1 MKRLYSGNEAIARAA
16 YETGV
21 TVATGYPGTPSTEIL
36 EAAARYQEGL
46 YCEWSPNEKV
56 ALEVAAGASLSGARA
71 MVTMKHVG
79 LNVAADPL
87 MTLSFVG
94 TVGGMVVVVADDPGM
109 HSSQNEQ
116 DTRHY
121 ARLGKL
127 PILEPADSQ
136 EAKDFFRL
144 GLEISEEFQ
153 TPVILRTTTRVSHS
167 RSLVEIAERV
177 AIRPAAGFVK
187 DPPRYVAV
195 PMYARPMR
203 VRAEDRLA
211 KLSMAACR
219 SPANRIERRGRSLGI
234 ITAGIAYQYVRE
246 AFPEASILKLGWAY
260 PFPDELIRQFA
271 AEVEQLLVVEELDD
285 FLEEHIRAL
294 GIACWGKS
302 VVPRIGELS
311 PDVMHRVRDALEGNP
326 AAAPRPAPVP
336 LDDLPGR
343 PPVLCPGCPHRG
355 IFHVLGKFDVVVAG
369 DIGCYSLAAFPP
381 LNRLDTLVCM
391 GAGVSMAHGMDRA
404 GEPKKVV
411 GVIGDS
417 TFFHS
422 GITGLL
428 DIAYNRGAATII
440 VLDNRTTAMTGH
452 QDHPG
457 TGQTLMGAEA
467 PVASIEDIGRAC
479 GIKNVATVDP
489 YDLPATTRAIK
500 AAINSDQS
508 WLIVSR
514 RPCPLHERITLG
526 PPRRL
531 DADVCREC
539 GLCLRL
545 GCPALEGGDGIPQV
559 NALLCAGCGLCD
571 QICPADAI
579 QITEAASHG

>member
-16 YETGV
+16 YESGV
-21 TVATGYPGTPSTEIL
+21 TVAAGYPGTPSTEIL

-79 LNVAADPL
+79 LNVASDPL

-144 GLEISEEFQ
+144 GLEISEEFH

-167 RSLVEIAERV
+167 RSLVEIGDRE
-177 AIRPAAGFVK
+177 AIRPVPGFVK

-211 KLSMAACR
+211 KLVTAACR

-246 AFPEASILKLGWAY
+246 VFPEASILKLGWAY

-294 GIACWGKS
+294 GIACRGKS

-311 PDVMHRVRDALEGNP
+311 PDVMRRVRDALEGKP
-326 AAAPRPAPVP
+326 PAAPRAAPVP

-381 LNRLDTLVCM
+381 LNRLDTLVSM
-391 GAGVSMAHGMDRA
+391 GAGISMAHGMDRA

-457 TGQTLMGAEA
+457 TGQTLMGSEA
-467 PVASIEDIGRAC
+467 PVASIEGIGRAC

-489 YDLPATTRAIK
+489 YDLPATTRAVK
-500 AAINSDQS
+500 AAINSDES
-508 WLIVSR
+508 WLIVAR
-514 RPCPLHERITLG
+514 RPCPLHERMALG

-545 GCPALEGGDGIPQV
+545 GCPALEGGDGVPQV
-559 NALLCAGCGLCD
+559 NSLLCAGCGLCD

>member
-1 MKRLYSGNEAIARAA
+1 
-16 YETGV
+16 
-21 TVATGYPGTPSTEIL
+21 
-36 EAAARYQEGL
+36 
-46 YCEWSPNEKV
+46 
-56 ALEVAAGASLSGARA
+56 
-71 MVTMKHVG
+71 
-79 LNVAADPL
+79 
-87 MTLSFVG
+87 
-94 TVGGMVVVVADDPGM
+94 
-109 HSSQNEQ
+109 
-116 DTRHY
+116 
-121 ARLGKL
+121 
-127 PILEPADSQ
+127 
-136 EAKDFFRL
+136 
-144 GLEISEEFQ
+144 
-153 TPVILRTTTRVSHS
+153 LRR
-167 RSLVEIAERV
+167 
-177 AIRPAAGFVK
+177 
-187 DPPRYVAV
+187 
-195 PMYARPMR
+195 
-203 VRAEDRLA
+203 
-211 KLSMAACR
+211 
-219 SPANRIERRGRSLGI
+219 
-234 ITAGIAYQYVRE
+234 
-246 AFPEASILKLGWAY
+246 
-260 PFPDELIRQFA
+260 FA
-271 AEVEQLLVVEELDD
+271 AEVDRVLVVEELDD

-294 GIACWGKS
+294 GIRCEGKS
-302 VVPRIGELS
+302 HVPRIGELS
-311 PDVMHRVRDALEGNP
+311 PGVMRRVRNKLEGKP
-326 AAAPRPAPVP
+326 AAPMPAAPVK

-355 IFHVLGKFDVVVAG
+355 VFHALGKLDVVVAG

-457 TGQTLMGAEA
+457 TGRTLMGGDA

-489 YDLPATTRAIK
+489 YDLKETARVIRA
-500 AAINSDQS
+500 AVQSDEA
-508 WLIVSR
+508 WLVVTR

-531 DADVCREC
+531 DSEVCREC

-545 GCPALEGGDGIPQV
+545 GCPALEGGQGAPEV
-559 NALLCAGCGLCD
+559 NTLLCAGCGLCD
-571 QICPADAI
+571 QICPAEAI
-579 QITEAASHG
+579 HITEAIHLG